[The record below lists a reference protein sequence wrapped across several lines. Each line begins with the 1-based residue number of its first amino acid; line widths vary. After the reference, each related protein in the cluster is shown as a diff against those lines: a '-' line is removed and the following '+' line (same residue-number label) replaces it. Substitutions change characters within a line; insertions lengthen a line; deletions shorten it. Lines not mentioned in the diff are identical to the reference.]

1 MENQDLDQQIE
12 RYKRLLEIS
21 RSINSKINLDELLTT
36 ITTEASNIIGAD
48 RGTLFLLSED
58 KKELWSK
65 VAEGLPGYYSEIRV
79 PSGAGIVGAVVSSA
93 QIINIPDAYQD
104 ARFNKG
110 VDKKTGYTT
119 RSILC
124 VPIINRNGVM
134 QGALQLLNKEVG
146 VFTKSDEDELSILC
160 AQASVAIENASLY
173 KEIEDLFEELV
184 FTIVLSLEYRDKTT
198 AGHTQRVA
206 LYTLK
211 MAHAI
216 YERAMDRFPEA
227 SYDGEKLKRLRY
239 ACLLHDIGKIGIDE
253 NVLNKRIK
261 LTEAQLESLLNRI
274 DKVILI
280 EQLRDGNNVDKVKE
294 LESIK
299 GFVKKHN
306 TGQIDIM
313 SQEDQDRM
321 LAISKMRYI
330 DIDGQEKPVMT
341 EFEYHNLSITK
352 GTLTTEEREHIKSH
366 VLKSYEMLT
375 QVKWP
380 HTLRDLPLIA
390 ASHHEALDGTGYPLR
405 LTADKIPF
413 DGKIMAIADIYDA
426 LASADRPYKGPI
438 PFNDIVRILKQEA
451 ERKHLDGRLVDF
463 FLTEKLYE
471 LTPEDFARFKIS
483 NRKKPVKE
491 ESN

>member
-1 MENQDLDQQIE
+1 MANQDLQID

-48 RGTLFLLSED
+48 RATLFLLSED

-79 PSGAGIVGAVVSSA
+79 PSDAGIVGAVVKSSE
-93 QIINIPDAYQD
+93 IINISDAYKD
-104 ARFNKG
+104 KRFNKE
-110 VDKKTGYTT
+110 VDKKTGYKTK
-119 RSILC
+119 SILC

-134 QGALQLLNKEVG
+134 IGALQLLNKEIG
-146 VFTKSDEDELSILC
+146 VFTEDDENELSILC

-173 KEIEDLFEELV
+173 KEIEELFEELV

-211 MAHAI
+211 TAHAI
-216 YERAMDRFPEA
+216 YEKAMDRFPEA

-261 LTEAQLESLLNRI
+261 LNEAQLENLLNRI
-274 DKVILI
+274 DKVITL
-280 EQLRDGNNVDKVKE
+280 EKYRDGNNAEKIKE

-299 GFVKKHN
+299 EFVKKHN
-306 TGQIDIM
+306 TGQIDVM
-313 SQEDQDRM
+313 SQKDQDRM
-321 LAISKMRYI
+321 LAISKMAFT
-330 DIDGQEKPVMT
+330 DVDGQQKPVMT

-380 HTLRDLPLIA
+380 ATLKELPLIA
-390 ASHHEALDGTGYPLR
+390 ASHHESLDGTGYPLK
-405 LTADKIPF
+405 LHDGEIPF

-426 LASADRPYKGPI
+426 LAAADRPYKGPI
-438 PFNDIVRILKQEA
+438 PFDEIVRILRQEV
-451 ERKHLDGRLVDF
+451 ERKHLDGRILDF
-463 FLTEKLYE
+463 FLSEKLYE
-471 LTPEDFARFKIS
+471 LTPDDFKRFKLS
-483 NRKKPVKE
+483 NRKGVPPLGKGK
-491 ESN
+491 